1 MKITYD
7 PAANAVYVL
16 VSKFQEV
23 GAGETVVDDA
33 GVIIDSDA
41 HGNPR
46 GYEFLTVRERGIPIA
61 HLPAP
66 VARALSDFISSGAL
80 GSEVPVEREYG
91 A

>member
-1 MKITYD
+1 LKITYD
-7 PAANAVYVL
+7 PAANAVYAL

-23 GAGETVVDDA
+23 GAGETVVDDV
-33 GVIIDSDA
+33 GVVIDTDA

-46 GYEFLTVRERGIPIA
+46 GYEFLAVRERGIPVT

-80 GSEVPVEREYG
+80 DSEVPVERDYD